1 MIRIGLIRLVILT
14 CAVSLLSQNQVFSQG
29 PQQNVNLRDD
39 VRAKVGPLPQGGY
52 LLSSGWRI
60 TPPGKNIPLG
70 TLPMSHAL
78 SPDGRYL
85 AVLNGGFQRP
95 TISVIDMKAEYE
107 VSRTA
112 MEDGWRGLSFSASGD
127 KLYAGNGGRPTV
139 TEFTFSNGK
148 LTEKRKF
155 ELCPGEPRD
164 IGHLIGDIV
173 LSPDGKQLL
182 VSDVDQDMI
191 YLVDVDS
198 GEVARRIATA
208 PNPYGLLIHP
218 DGKSFFLTSW
228 STASVHQYRME
239 DGAEVG
245 VISVGA
251 HPTEMVWQS
260 ESGGRLFV
268 TCANTNYVYVAAP
281 SGESWNVVEKINLAL
296 SPRQPVGMTPS
307 SIALSQDHH
316 TIFVACSD
324 ANTVAVVDVSQVRS
338 EVRGFVPTGWYPT
351 AIRVLADGRLV
362 VLNGKGLRSY
372 PTAYRRHGDY
382 VLLLQSGSAM
392 MVEPFGVQLLQS
404 YTKQVLANSPYRD
417 SLLENAGV
425 QNGNPI
431 PNRAGDPSPIK
442 HVILLMKENRTYDQI
457 LGDMKEGNGDPS
469 LVMFGEKVTPNHHKI
484 AQEFVLLDNFYV
496 NADVSADG
504 LYWTTAAIAPDTTVK
519 TIPIEYADR
528 IYGFAP
534 NAHFNNAIQPKRGKS
549 NPEGV
554 RTAPGGHIW
563 DKAIKAGVS
572 LRNYGFMAIN
582 LPDLKPDGIQ
592 ILEVEDPVL
601 APFTNMYFRQHD
613 RSFPDVKRMQVIFK
627 DLDQWEQTGNMPQL
641 ILITIGNDHT
651 EGTRPGAYT
660 PTSCVAENDQ
670 ALGVLVERVSKS
682 KFWPSTAIFVLE
694 DDSQSGPDHVDSHRS
709 PAFVI
714 SPYTKRKYVDSSL
727 YNTTSVLR
735 TIELILGMEPMTV
748 FDAGARP
755 MGNCFQQK
763 PDLTPYKSEP
773 PQVSLTDKNPASSP
787 TAERSLKLNFNGSD
801 LNDDDELNDIL
812 WLAIKGTQP
821 PPPVRSRFSH

>member
-1 MIRIGLIRLVILT
+1 M
-14 CAVSLLSQNQVFSQG
+14 
-29 PQQNVNLRDD
+29 
-39 VRAKVGPLPQGGY
+39 
-52 LLSSGWRI
+52 LSSGWRI
-60 TPPGKNIPLG
+60 NAADRNIPLG

-95 TISVIDMKAEYE
+95 AISIIDLRVEHE
-107 VSRTA
+107 VSRISI
-112 MEDGWRGLSFSASGD
+112 EDGWRGLCFSASGD

-139 TEFTFSNGK
+139 AEFTFSHGN
-148 LTEKRKF
+148 LTAQRKF
-155 ELCPGEPRD
+155 ELCPGEQGHV
-164 IGHLIGDIV
+164 GHLVGDVV
-173 LSPDGKQLL
+173 LSRDGNQLL

-198 GEVARRIATA
+198 GKVLRSIAGA
-208 PNPYGLLIHP
+208 PNPYGLLINP
-218 DGKSFFLTSW
+218 DGKSFFVTSW

-239 DGAEVG
+239 DGAEVA

-251 HPTEMVWQS
+251 HPTEMVWQP

-268 TCANTNYVYVAAP
+268 ACANTNDVYVAAA

-296 SPRQPVGMTPS
+296 WPRQPVGMTPS
-307 SIALSQDHH
+307 SIALSQDHR
-316 TIFVACSD
+316 TIYVACSD

-338 EVRGFVPTGWYPT
+338 TVRGFIPTGWYPT
-351 AIRVLADGRLV
+351 AVRVLADGRLV
-362 VLNGKGLRSY
+362 VLNGKGLSSH
-372 PTAYRRHGDY
+372 PTLFRRLGDY
-382 VLLLQSGSAM
+382 VLSLEAGSAM
-392 MVEPFGVQLLQS
+392 IVEPLEAQQLQR

-425 QNGNPI
+425 GDGNPV
-431 PNRAGDPSPIK
+431 PNRAGGPSPIK
-442 HVILLMKENRTYDQI
+442 YVILLMKENRTYDQI

-469 LVMFGEKVTPNHHKI
+469 LVMFGENVTPNHHKI

-519 TIPIEYADR
+519 TLPIEYADR

-534 NAHFNNAIQPKRGKS
+534 NAHFDNAIQPQRGKS

-563 DKAIKAGVS
+563 DKAIRAGVS

-582 LPDLKPDGIQ
+582 LPHLEPDGIQ
-592 ILEVEDPVL
+592 IQEVEDPVL
-601 APFTNMYFRQHD
+601 APYTNMYFRQHD
-613 RSFPDVKRMQVIFK
+613 RSFPDVKRMNVIFK
-627 DLDQWEQTGNMPQL
+627 ELDQWEQAGNMPQL

-651 EGTRPGAYT
+651 EGTRPGACT
-660 PTSCVAENDQ
+660 PSSCVAENDQ
-670 ALGVLVERVSKS
+670 ALGVLVERVSRS
-682 KFWPSTAIFVLE
+682 RFWPSTAIFVLE
-694 DDSQSGPDHVDSHRS
+694 DDSQDGPDHVDSHRS
-709 PAFVI
+709 PAFVV
-714 SPYTKRKYVDSSL
+714 SPYTKRKYVDSTL

-755 MGNCFQQK
+755 MANCFQQK
-763 PDLTPYKSEP
+763 ADLTPYRSEP
-773 PQVSLTDKNPASSP
+773 PRVSLTDKNPASSP
-787 TAERSLKLNFNGSD
+787 TAERSLKLDFSGSD
-801 LNDDDELNDIL
+801 LTDDEELNKIL

-821 PPPVRSRFSH
+821 PPPVRSRFSR